1 MSRYRIA
8 GMALMLLLAGS
19 RAGAAVYEV
28 NGDGTIE
35 RIDAGAAA
43 IAAPLPR
50 AKGQAAGKAGAA
62 RAIAFRPMIVD
73 AAARYDVSPALVDAI
88 AHTESRYDPAAVSRA
103 GAAGI
108 MQLMPGTARQLGVD
122 ARDPAANI
130 VGGAAYIRYLLNR
143 FDGDIVCTIAA
154 YNAGPAAVSKRKCIP
169 DYRETLAYVGHV
181 LDRLAA
187 ATNDTGAAP
196 Q

>member
-1 MSRYRIA
+1 
-8 GMALMLLLAGS
+8 MLLLAGS

-28 NGDGTIE
+28 NSDGTID
-35 RIDAGAAA
+35 RIDAGAATLA
-43 IAAPLPR
+43 MTAPSPR
-50 AKGQAAGKAGAA
+50 RIGQAAGKASAA
-62 RAIAFRPMIVD
+62 RAVTFRPMIVS

-88 AHTESRYDPAAVSRA
+88 AHTESRYDPAAISRA

-130 VGGAAYIRYLLNR
+130 VGGTAYIRYLLNR
-143 FDGDIVCTIAA
+143 FDGDVVCTIAA

-187 ATNDTGAAP
+187 ATNDNGAAP
-196 Q
+196 R

>member
-1 MSRYRIA
+1 
-8 GMALMLLLAGS
+8 MALMLLLFAGS
-19 RAGAAVYEV
+19 RAGAVVFEV
-28 NGDGTIE
+28 NSDGTVE
-35 RIDAGAAA
+35 RIDASAALA
-43 IAAPLPR
+43 MTAPLPR
-50 AKGQAAGKAGAA
+50 TMGRASGKANAA
-62 RAIAFRPMIVD
+62 RAAAFRPIVVD

-88 AHTESRYDPAAVSRA
+88 AHTESRYDPAAISRA

-130 VGGAAYIRYLLNR
+130 VGGTAYIRYLLNR

-154 YNAGPAAVSKRKCIP
+154 YNAGPGAVSKRKCIP
-169 DYRETLAYVGHV
+169 DYRETLTYVGRV

-187 ATNDTGAAP
+187 ATNDNGAAP